1 MERSTSVTRNRD
13 RRFSVPRLISSL
25 VIGAACSIPEEPS
38 ARRTAAIIDFVSQEP
53 FLSGAMYAHC
63 SRLANARYRL
73 IGSRDSVNRATAFL
87 GALEFGRGWKY
98 FLMSLFWSV
107 LVSDQGG
114 WFEKVRDTFVS
125 VGGKRM
131 PVWRTVD
138 GDGKPVWVT
147 EAGTVV
153 DPSDV
158 MVDTESEI
166 RTLAVIDPTRITV
179 TGDPEYPIAFEDY
192 DGSVRLLHASSVGAV
207 VDAPVPGKPYGTCAV
222 SRILEAVRLMV
233 AVLGW
238 HLERVSGNMARTV
251 VLSNVP
257 PSFVARALDEAAKSS
272 FVSGNRRYVP
282 PVFVSPLDPSA
293 EPSAKVIHLAD
304 LPEGFNFQDFFQL
317 YVTIVANG
325 LGADYAAFA
334 PLPGSRLGTA
344 TEAEV
349 MERLATTRSYGLL
362 LGMLEHELN
371 SDVMTQFGV
380 QIRFVAADYT
390 EEQQAAQAALLRA
403 RVRAVRISSGE
414 ITPEVARQLA
424 TDDGDLPAQYLK
436 VFYGERNILD
446 EDIDDHEGET

>member
-1 MERSTSVTRNRD
+1 MERNTSVTRKQERK
-13 RRFSVPRLISSL
+13 FSVSRFISSL
-25 VIGAACSIPEEPS
+25 VIGAAHAIPDEPS
-38 ARRTAAIIDFVSQEP
+38 ARRAAAIMDFVSQEP

-63 SRLANARYRL
+63 SRLANARFRI
-73 IGSRDSVNRATAFL
+73 IGSRENVSRAMSFL
-87 GALEFGRGWKY
+87 GGLEFGRGWKY

-125 VGGKRM
+125 VGRKRV
-131 PVWRTVD
+131 PVWRTIGED
-138 GDGKPVWVT
+138 GSPVWVT
-147 EAGTVV
+147 EDGTAVE
-153 DPSDV
+153 PSDV
-158 MVDTESEI
+158 MIDTESEI
-166 RTLAVIDPTRITV
+166 RTLAVIDPSRITV
-179 TGDPEYPIAFEDY
+179 TGDPQYPLIFEDY
-192 DGSVRLLHASSVGAV
+192 DGCARLLHASSVGAV
-207 VDAPVPGKPYGTCAV
+207 IDAPLPGQPYGRCAV

-251 VLSNVP
+251 VMSNVP
-257 PSFVARALDEAAKSS
+257 PSFIARALDDAAKAS

-282 PVFVSPLDPSA
+282 PVFVAPLDPSA

-304 LPEGFNFQDFFQL
+304 LPDGFNFQDFFQF
-317 YVTIVANG
+317 YITIVANG

-349 MERLATTRSYGLL
+349 MERLAATRSYGLL

-371 SDVMTQFGV
+371 AGVMGQFGV

-414 ITPEVARQLA
+414 ITPELARQLA
-424 TDDGDLPAQYLK
+424 SDEGDLSPHYLK
-436 VFYGERNILD
+436 VFYGEQNILEEDLED
-446 EDIDDHEGET
+446 ES